1 MPETASQALARPAS
15 APEPL
20 DTAQRARWELAAMAG
35 RLRMLEARLVE
46 ERHRGDELRRERD
59 RERRRAERLRRSE
72 SYRIGS
78 GLLALLKN
86 PVVAAPRLTRSV
98 LRRLRRPGRT
108 IPLPLEPAG
117 VPAVAAPRP
126 PVHLYVVIG
135 LEFEAVREFVLTL
148 RQRLQVDPDHRPVV
162 MTDCESFALLRDLGV
177 LLEYLPDRATW
188 ERHRPDRSWE
198 DVLSERLS
206 RLYRDHES
214 VRTII
219 IDRTHP
225 PSLAELL
232 R

>member
-1 MPETASQALARPAS
+1 MPETAVQIPSVR
-15 APEPL
+15 EPL
-20 DTAQRARWELAAMAG
+20 DVAQRARWELAAMAG
-35 RLRMLEARLVE
+35 RLRMLEAKLVE
-46 ERHRGDELRRERD
+46 ERHRGDDLMRERD
-59 RERRRAERLRRSE
+59 RERRRADRLRRSE

-78 GLLALLKN
+78 GLISLLRN
-86 PVVAAPRLTRSV
+86 PIEATPRLTRSV
-98 LRRLRRPGRT
+98 LRRLRPARRPAPLALEPGR
-108 IPLPLEPAG
+108 PS
-117 VPAVAAPRP
+117 VAVAPRP

-148 RQRLQVDPDHRPVV
+148 RQRLLVDPDHRPVV
-162 MTDCESFALLRDLGV
+162 MTDCASFPLLRELGI
-177 LLEYLPDRATW
+177 LMEYLPDRTTW

-219 IDRTHP
+219 IDRTQP
-225 PSLAELL
+225 PTLAELL